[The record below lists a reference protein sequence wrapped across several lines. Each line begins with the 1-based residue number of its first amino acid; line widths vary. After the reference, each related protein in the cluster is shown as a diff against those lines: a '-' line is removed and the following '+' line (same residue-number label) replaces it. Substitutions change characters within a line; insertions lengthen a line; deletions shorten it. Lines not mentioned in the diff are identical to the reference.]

1 MRWFWVNKDDDD
13 DSGAA
18 AEIWLPAVILQNP
31 DFCRCERS
39 VSVLPRT
46 AHTTRTTRTTP
57 YYPVLR
63 YCIKMTTPILKLFRP
78 SGSPTILVSSD
89 SCRDTQFQG
98 EPFSGGVKYT
108 GVGKLAI
115 FDGNRRL
122 FRKRC
127 ETGRWL
133 LWNVNVMGA
142 GFNCIIFD
150 DLEWPLTPI
159 SRSRHFS
166 TLNISE
172 TTWNR
177 AIEHQ

>member
-1 MRWFWVNKDDDD
+1 MLIIISSFYPRDIA
-13 DSGAA
+13 SALLA
-18 AEIWLPAVILQNP
+18 TAMWLAGWLGNCP
-31 DFCRCERS
+31 S
-39 VSVLPRT
+39 VTV
-46 AHTTRTTRTTP
+46 TR
-57 YYPVLR
+57 R

-89 SCRDTQFQG
+89 PCRDTQFQG

-142 GFNCIIFD
+142 GFNGIIFD

-177 AIEHQ
+177 ATEHQ